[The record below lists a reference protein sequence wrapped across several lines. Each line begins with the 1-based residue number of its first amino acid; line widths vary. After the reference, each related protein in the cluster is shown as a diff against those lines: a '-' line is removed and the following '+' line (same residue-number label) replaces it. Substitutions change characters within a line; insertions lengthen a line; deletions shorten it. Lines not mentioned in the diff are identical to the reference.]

1 MSKKLLLA
9 DDSIT
14 IQKVIQITF
23 AHEDYELTITD
34 NGDAALVK
42 AREIK
47 PDLIMTDIYMPGKN
61 GYELTSAIK
70 QDPALRH
77 VPVLLLVGSFEPF
90 DEDKARSCNADAW
103 IEKPFESQSLIDK
116 VAELLNAARPAAEI
130 PAPVAEP
137 EPFAAVEP
145 AGVADDAAFEMP
157 VTAFDVSVSAE
168 PDIAASVEDPFAD
181 ISFEEEVP
189 VAEPEIE
196 PELEAESAAV
206 ADEWSDFAV
215 TDDWSDVA
223 EEPATTAPVAED
235 AFAIADD
242 FNFAEDAD
250 TEVIDNFGYT
260 EEASATADDFA
271 SVKEVPFA
279 ETAFD
284 DFEMDDDEIMS
295 LGDEDILGEE
305 DLEPIMPEQTLAAWS
320 RDEAAVEDIFAGPL
334 EEEPAFES
342 EPDFATPVEPASAEE
357 APVFFDDEPVAGET
371 PFSPVPVAAPA
382 PVEESAPVVE
392 KPEPAAAAASIEKFE
407 AQASA
412 LSEEDVEKIIEKIV
426 TRVVENLAG
435 SILERVAWEVVPDL
449 AENLIREE
457 IRKIKDAAA

>member
-130 PAPVAEP
+130 PTPFAEP

-145 AGVADDAAFEMP
+145 ADVADDAAFETP
-157 VTAFDVSVSAE
+157 VTAFDVSASAGPE
-168 PDIAASVEDPFAD
+168 IAASIEDPFAD
-181 ISFEEEVP
+181 ISFEEEAP
-189 VAEPEIE
+189 AAEPAID
-196 PELEAESAAV
+196 PELEAEPAAV

-223 EEPATTAPVAED
+223 EEPATAAPATAAPVAED

-242 FNFAEDAD
+242 FNFAEDDA
-250 TEVIDNFGYT
+250 TEVIDDFGFA

-271 SVKEVPFA
+271 PVEEAPFA

-284 DFEMDDDEIMS
+284 AFEMDEDEIMP

-320 RDEAAVEDIFAGPL
+320 RDEAAVEEIFAGPL

-342 EPDFATPVEPASAEE
+342 EPDFAAPIEPASAEE
-357 APVFFDDEPVAGET
+357 APVFSEDEPVAGET
-371 PFSPVPVAAPA
+371 PFFQVPVAAPA
-382 PVEESAPVVE
+382 PVEESAHVVE
-392 KPEPAAAAASIEKFE
+392 QSEPAVAAASIEKFE

-426 TRVVENLAG
+426 
-435 SILERVAWEVVPDL
+435 
-449 AENLIREE
+449 
-457 IRKIKDAAA
+457 